1 MYLYVFMRVRFL
13 NFVLV
18 VNDCFLARMVWQQ
31 QNHDLTD
38 TVQRV
43 YCFKVHQIGKQFK
56 LLHRHKLVQRPQL
69 ASFPGHGKPAALRLC
84 RWPMRSGHG
93 RMRNVGKTER
103 AAQRAMVVLHRAY
116 GCGSAVWREVRGHP
130 SAANRWECIEL
141 GFVRVWRRT
150 VNEQGGRR
158 KNHEIGVS
166 EFSSGER
173 PPGTVV
179 CSKKGVDDTV

>member
-1 MYLYVFMRVRFL
+1 MRHANFL
-13 NFVLV
+13 KHVAWLNEI
-18 VNDCFLARMVWQQ
+18 NMTMGMINTGA
-31 QNHDLTD
+31 
-38 TVQRV
+38 
-43 YCFKVHQIGKQFK
+43 
-56 LLHRHKLVQRPQL
+56 
-69 ASFPGHGKPAALRLC
+69 
-84 RWPMRSGHG
+84 
-93 RMRNVGKTER
+93 
-103 AAQRAMVVLHRAY
+103 
-116 GCGSAVWREVRGHP
+116 
-130 SAANRWECIEL
+130 AANRWECIEL

>member
-1 MYLYVFMRVRFL
+1 
-13 NFVLV
+13 
-18 VNDCFLARMVWQQ
+18 
-31 QNHDLTD
+31 
-38 TVQRV
+38 
-43 YCFKVHQIGKQFK
+43 
-56 LLHRHKLVQRPQL
+56 
-69 ASFPGHGKPAALRLC
+69 
-84 RWPMRSGHG
+84 
-93 RMRNVGKTER
+93 
-103 AAQRAMVVLHRAY
+103 MVVLHRAY

-130 SAANRWECIEL
+130 TAANRWECIGL
-141 GFVRVWRRT
+141 GIVRVWRPV